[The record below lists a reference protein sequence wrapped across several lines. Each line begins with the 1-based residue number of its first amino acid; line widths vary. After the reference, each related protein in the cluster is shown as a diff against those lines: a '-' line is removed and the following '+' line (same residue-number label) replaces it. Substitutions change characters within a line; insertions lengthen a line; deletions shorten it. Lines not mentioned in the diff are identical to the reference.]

1 MFTASTASVRPVKS
15 TKSVTSRSTGRLT
28 GTAGGSADAT
38 WGGPCWQPANAP
50 TRSEH
55 RIVETGNQR
64 KESPCLHATVER
76 LPRNDRRLI
85 DVSFSIACGIRCN
98 QAGQTDVL
106 PARGGYSGLG
116 IS

>member
-1 MFTASTASVRPVKS
+1 RSAVLTAEPSLKAILTRYPVTRGTMFTASTASVRPVKS
-15 TKSVTSRSTGRLT
+15 MKSVTSRSTGRLT

-50 TRSEH
+50 TSSEH

-76 LPRNDRRLI
+76 LPGNDRR
-85 DVSFSIACGIRCN
+85 
-98 QAGQTDVL
+98 
-106 PARGGYSGLG
+106 
-116 IS
+116 